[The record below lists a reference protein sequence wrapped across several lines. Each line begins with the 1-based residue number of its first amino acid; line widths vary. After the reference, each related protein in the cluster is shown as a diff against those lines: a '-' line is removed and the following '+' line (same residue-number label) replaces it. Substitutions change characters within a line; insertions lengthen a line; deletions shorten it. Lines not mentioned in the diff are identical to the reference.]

1 MISGPI
7 RYCKRL
13 APEALKRPIRKWMH
27 ARWHAK
33 AARAQIA
40 YYEARE
46 QEIRRVLGSP
56 AILQTFLKSE
66 ALPKNYGRGLDERIV
81 EYPWLMSR
89 LGNRSSKL
97 LDLGS
102 TLNHEYV
109 LERIGLPDREV
120 SIATLEPEIFCFW
133 QKRVNYV
140 FCDARELPFRE
151 NYFDE
156 VACISTLE
164 HVGCD
169 NTRYYSA
176 NPAYKERSPDAFL
189 DVVREIYRVLKPGGT
204 FYLTV
209 PFGKAINY
217 GWFQQ
222 FDVSMLN
229 QLSAAWGSKP
239 VSETY
244 FLYHSGW
251 HISSV
256 NECSGATSFHDVP
269 RPLDGDQPI
278 ASMSIA
284 ALQFTKLGRT

>member
-102 TLNHEYV
+102 TLNHE
-109 LERIGLPDREV
+109 
-120 SIATLEPEIFCFW
+120 
-133 QKRVNYV
+133 
-140 FCDARELPFRE
+140 
-151 NYFDE
+151 
-156 VACISTLE
+156 
-164 HVGCD
+164 
-169 NTRYYSA
+169 
-176 NPAYKERSPDAFL
+176 
-189 DVVREIYRVLKPGGT
+189 
-204 FYLTV
+204 
-209 PFGKAINY
+209 
-217 GWFQQ
+217 
-222 FDVSMLN
+222 
-229 QLSAAWGSKP
+229 
-239 VSETY
+239 
-244 FLYHSGW
+244 
-251 HISSV
+251 
-256 NECSGATSFHDVP
+256 CSGATSFHDLP
-269 RPLDGDQPI
+269 RSLDGDQPI

-284 ALQFTKLGRT
+284 ALQFTTLGRA